1 MAEYKISDLPAVVT
15 PLGTD
20 LLEIEQTTSKKA
32 TITQITSIEATARAS
47 ADTTLQTNINTEAT
61 SRANADTALQTDIN
75 NRLNK
80 DGSVTST
87 ATQNMGGF
95 KILNVADPTL
105 AQDAATKTYADLKL
119 AKTGGTMS
127 GAIAMG
133 TNKITGLGDPS
144 AAQDAMTLTYFQTNG
159 WRVGGTLNTLGNDT
173 SAIGSAD
180 NHDFL
185 LKTNNTQIVK
195 FGKDGKVGIGNFATI
210 GNSPGS
216 ILDVQS
222 YLLSNTTGYTLRIC
236 NSGDTSTYTETAL
249 RFDSALA
256 GGSAEGSEAARI
268 YSKFDNISAA
278 SNRLSFQIN
287 GGSGFVDVFSISAAA
302 FSGGAL
308 GIGVTQPSEKLHLV
322 GNQKT
327 TGQVYQ
333 DKFTLTDA
341 VTIALDWNNSN
352 VQYVVLGGNRTFTFA
367 HPKDGALYTLIIK
380 QDGSGS
386 RTLTWPATIAW
397 GGGSAP
403 TLTIT
408 ADKVDVIQFV
418 YDGTNTKYYDTAIKL
433 NH

>member
-32 TITQITSIEATARAS
+32 TITQITSIEATARAA
-47 ADTTLQTNINTEAT
+47 ADTTLQTNITSEAT
-61 SRANADTALQTDIN
+61 SRANAVSALQTDIN

-87 ATQNMGGF
+87 ANQNAGGF
-95 KILNVADPTL
+95 KLTNLGTPTVGT
-105 AQDAATKTYADLKL
+105 DAVTKTYADLKL
-119 AKTGGTMS
+119 ALTGGTMS

-133 TNKITGLGDPS
+133 TNKIAGLGDPS

-185 LKTNNTQIVK
+185 IKTNNTQIGVFTKAGLFGLGESTPTTTLHVRGVTDATSVITIRSVASGAGIVQSGIK
-195 FGKDGKVGIGNFATI
+195 FICAVNSGTGIG
-210 GNSPGS
+210 G
-216 ILDVQS
+216 
-222 YLLSNTTGYTLRIC
+222 
-236 NSGDTSTYTETAL
+236 
-249 RFDSALA
+249 
-256 GGSAEGSEAARI
+256 RI
-268 YSKFDNISAA
+268 YSTYDSTSAGDERITIQTTDA
-278 SNRLSFQIN
+278 VDQLSVKE
-287 GGSGFVDVFSISAAA
+287 S
-302 FSGGAL
+302 
-308 GIGVTQPSEKLHLV
+308 GIGIGTISPTEKLTLI

-327 TGQVYQ
+327 TGQTYSA
-333 DKFTLTDA
+333 KFTLSDA
-341 VTIALDWNNSN
+341 ATIALDWNNSN

-367 HPKDGALYTLIIK
+367 NPKDGALYTLIIR
-380 QDGSGS
+380 QDGSGN

-403 TLTIT
+403 TLTVT
-408 ADKVDVIQFV
+408 ADKTDVIQFV
-418 YDGTNTKYYDTAIKL
+418 YDGTNTKYFDTAIKL